1 MLRGSFA
8 RRKSLCH
15 YTKAIVVP
23 IIQNILNSLQRFRKN
38 GCRTHCKSLRKG
50 VDLKVSSIPMISIH
64 SHCRINGKHDLL
76 QRVLDRKRLK
86 EDFDKFPAGS
96 LPKNVAREHP
106 LAQLQLES
114 HKHPRKHNS
123 PFNISPPAPVKVN
136 SANHGPRHHKTPQT
150 HLLINQKIHQPEKRC
165 ANNRAQKEESG
176 EAE

>member
-8 RRKSLCH
+8 QRKSTYH

-23 IIQNILNSLQRFRKN
+23 IIQNILNGLQRFRKN
-38 GCRTHCKSLRKG
+38 GCRTHCKSLREG
-50 VDLKVSSIPMISIH
+50 VDLKVFWISMISMH
-64 SHCRINGKHDLL
+64 SLCGINGKHDLL

-96 LPKNVAREHP
+96 LPENVAREHP

-114 HKHPRKHNS
+114 HKHPRKHTS
-123 PFNISPPAPVKVN
+123 PFNINPPAPVNVN
-136 SANHGPRHHKTPQT
+136 SPRHGPRHHKIPQT
-150 HLLINQKIHQPEKRC
+150 HPLLIQKIRQSQKRRP
-165 ANNRAQKEESG
+165 NHRAQEEESG